1 MRNFITTFLKPRAIY
16 AKWLLVLLVIAFF
29 SLGFMDYLKPIEAFL
44 STERFS
50 FQIGDIKFSLY
61 LLLKGAI
68 ALIMLFWVA
77 GIISEFGESRIK
89 KIKGVRASNKALVTK
104 AFQIFIYFI
113 AFLVML
119 DVLGIDLTALAVF
132 GGAVGIG
139 IGFGLQKITSNF
151 ISGIILLF
159 EKSIED
165 DDLIEL
171 NDGTFGTIKHTS
183 ARYTLVETFDGKEI
197 MIPNEDFV
205 TNRVINW
212 TYSNTRGRVEVKI
225 GVSYK
230 SDIELA
236 QKLIIEAATE
246 HPRCSDEP
254 KPECFLREFGDS
266 SVNFLLF
273 FWVDDIIKGRYLPQ
287 SEVMFSIWRKF
298 HENNIEIPFPQRD
311 LHIKEPITMIQKTHD

>member
-1 MRNFITTFLKPRAIY
+1 MHNLITLFLKPRVRY
-16 AKWLLVLLVIAFF
+16 AKWLLLLLVIAFF
-29 SLGFMDYLKPIEAFL
+29 SLGFLDYLELIESFL
-44 STERFS
+44 STDRFS

-61 LLLKGAI
+61 LLLKGALT
-68 ALIMLFWVA
+68 LIVLFWVT
-77 GIISEFGESRIK
+77 GIFADFGERRIK
-89 KIKGVRASNKALVTK
+89 RIKGVRASNKALLTK
-104 AFQIFIYFI
+104 ALQIFIYFI
-113 AFLVML
+113 AFLMVMN
-119 DVLGIDLTALAVF
+119 VMSIDLSSLAVI

-171 NDGTFGTIKHTS
+171 IDGTLGTIKHIS
-183 ARYTLVETFDGKEI
+183 ARYTLIESSDGKEI

-212 TYSNTRGRVEVKI
+212 TYSNTKGRIQVTI

-236 QKLIIEAATE
+236 HKLIIEAASE
-246 HPRCSDEP
+246 HPRCSAEL
-254 KPECFLREFGDS
+254 KPECFLREFGNS
-266 SVNFLLF
+266 SVNFLLL
-273 FWVDDIIKGRYLPQ
+273 FWVDDINKGRNQPQ
-287 SEVMFSIWRKF
+287 SDVMFSIWRKF
-298 HENNIEIPFPQRD
+298 QENNIEIPFLQLD
-311 LHIKEPITMIQKTHD
+311 IHYKEPINTVEKSHR